1 MVERVKVEGFSALQA
16 KLRLLPKGVAKG
28 VLQRVGKKV
37 MQPIADHAEALAPKL
52 SGTLKRSIHV
62 GTRLSKRQRSLHK
75 AEAGDVEVFAGAG
88 PLPQASLQEFGTSEF
103 HAQPFM
109 RPAWDAG
116 KVKLLADIETELWA
130 EIRKAMGGS

>member
-16 KLRLLPKGVAKG
+16 KLRLLPKGVAKS
-28 VLQRVGKKV
+28 VLQKVGKKV
-37 MQPIADHAEALAPKL
+37 LKPIADHARELAPKRTGAL
-52 SGTLKRSIHV
+52 RRSIHV
-62 GTRLSKRQRSLHK
+62 GTRLSQRQHELYPP
-75 AEAGDVEVFAGAG
+75 EAGEVEVFAGAG
-88 PLPQASLQEFGTSEF
+88 PLPQAHMQEFGTSTS

-130 EIRKAMGGS
+130 EIRKALGG